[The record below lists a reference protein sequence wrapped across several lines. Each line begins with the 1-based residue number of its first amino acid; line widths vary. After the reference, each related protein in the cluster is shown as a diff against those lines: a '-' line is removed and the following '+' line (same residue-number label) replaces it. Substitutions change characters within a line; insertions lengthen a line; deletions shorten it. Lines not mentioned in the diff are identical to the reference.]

1 MRISSTRN
9 LLVAASAFLLGCG
22 GAEVSR
28 AGGSA
33 GQTVSVRVIPATASI
48 APRATLGLTATVSG
62 TNTTA
67 VTWSIAEGSAGGSIS
82 ASGTYVAP
90 SSVGTYHVMATSA
103 ADPTVSGTSVVTVQ
117 TATPGFPK
125 AGNPDGHCTQAL
137 PAAALPENTSSPTTV
152 VGTGTPASCTYAA
165 LSAAVA
171 TGGIITFNCGP
182 DPATIFVNGTLQLR
196 TDRHTVIDG
205 GNKIALDG
213 GGSVRIMEW
222 SSGGWQQNTNVLT
235 LQHLVIQNGKATGT
249 ELIPTR
255 PAPCSQG
262 YNDGQ
267 GGALLMQDG
276 VLHAV
281 DVTFANNQAALL
293 GPDTGGGAIYLL
305 GARPATLAS
314 CSFLNNQASNAGAI
328 GSLFTTDFIYDSLF
342 DGNHATGYGA
352 NNDDPSQCSYINNGQ
367 HEIGSGGNGGAIY
380 SDGVGMDVNICGTQV
395 RNNHAGAF
403 GAAVFF
409 TSNDPSQLGT
419 LSIRDS
425 LMFDNVQDYD
435 WWEWMPGISTNA
447 NTPAPIN
454 STIR

>member
-1 MRISSTRN
+1 MRMSNTCS
-9 LLVAASAFLLGCG
+9 LLAVASAFLFACG
-22 GAEVSR
+22 GAELSR
-28 AGGSA
+28 AGGGA
-33 GQTVSVRVIPATASI
+33 EQTITVSVVPAKASI
-48 APRATLGLTATVSG
+48 APGATLGLTATVSG
-62 TNTTA
+62 TSYTA
-67 VTWSIAEGSAGGSIS
+67 VRWSITEGSAGGTVS
-82 ASGTYVAP
+82 ATGAYVAP
-90 SSVGTYHVMATSA
+90 GSVGTYHVVATSA

-117 TATPGFPK
+117 SGTPGFPK
-125 AGNPDGHCTQAL
+125 AGNPDGHCTQTL
-137 PAAALPENTSSPTTV
+137 PAAALAEDTSSPTTV
-152 VGTGTPASCTYAA
+152 VGTGTAASCTYAQLA
-165 LSAAVA
+165 AAVA
-171 TGGIITFNCGP
+171 NGGIITFNCGP
-182 DPATIFVNGTLQLR
+182 DPATISVTSTLQLR

-205 GNKIALDG
+205 GNKVALDG

-222 SSGGWQQNTNVLT
+222 NGSGFQQNTNVLT
-235 LQHLVIQNGKATGT
+235 LQHLVIQNGKAPATD
-249 ELIPTR
+249 LIPTR

-281 DVTFANNQAALL
+281 DVTFANNQGALL

-305 GARPATLAS
+305 AAGPATIAS
-314 CSFLNNQASNAGAI
+314 CSFLDNRASNAGAI
-328 GSLFTTDFIYDSLF
+328 GSLFTTDYIYDSLF
-342 DGNHATGYGA
+342 DGNDATGYGA
-352 NNDDPSQCSYINNGQ
+352 NNDDASQCSYINNGQ

-403 GAAVFF
+403 GAAIFF
-409 TSNDPSQLGT
+409 TSNDTSQLGT

-425 LMFDNVQDYD
+425 LMFNNVQDNA